1 MGRTGCQFDAEVVCA
16 SCGKLIMLV
25 PDDIIDNAE
34 PFTAY
39 CDECVRKIGSHVAN
53 LYPPEGRREIASSG
67 YSLHQLVNTARIILK
82 RYGLQGERG

>member
-1 MGRTGCQFDAEVVCA
+1 MGRTGCQVLAEVVCTG
-16 SCGKLIMLV
+16 CGKVLMLV
-25 PDDIIDNAE
+25 PDNDLNNAE

-39 CDECVRKIGSHVAN
+39 CDECVRKIGSLIAN

-82 RYGLQGERG
+82 RYGLQGERR